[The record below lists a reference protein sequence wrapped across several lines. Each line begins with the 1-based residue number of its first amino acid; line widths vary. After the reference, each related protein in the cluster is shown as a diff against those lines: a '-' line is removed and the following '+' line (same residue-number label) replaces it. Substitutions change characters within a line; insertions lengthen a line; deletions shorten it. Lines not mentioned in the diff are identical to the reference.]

1 MTTFFDVESEDV
13 VPFSE
18 TFVWDIESV
27 ARLGNWLS
35 KAKPNT
41 SSPVY
46 PLACT
51 LAASATMLTTDEQR
65 TALLNYIDELYDE
78 QRALQED

>member
-18 TFVWDIESV
+18 TFVWDIESIL
-27 ARLGNWLS
+27 RLGNWLS
-35 KAKPNT
+35 ERRLDPD
-41 SSPVY
+41 SPVY

-51 LAASATMLTTDEQR
+51 LAASAAMLAIDEQR
-65 TALLNYIDELYDE
+65 TALLNYIDELHDA
-78 QRALQED
+78 RALQGD

>member
-27 ARLGNWLS
+27 VRLGNWLS
-35 KAKPNT
+35 KVKLNT

-51 LAASATMLTTDEQR
+51 LAASAAMLATDEQR
-65 TALLNYIDELYDE
+65 TALLNYINELYE
-78 QRALQED
+78 QALQED